1 MKSLST
7 TNKNRRTRTLLA
19 DADGLSTVEYVIILC
34 LIAVVCFGVWR
45 QFGNMIKDKVDG
57 ATQTMDAAMPTS

>member
-1 MKSLST
+1 
-7 TNKNRRTRTLLA
+7 
-19 DADGLSTVEYVIILC
+19 
-34 LIAVVCFGVWR
+34 VCFGVWR